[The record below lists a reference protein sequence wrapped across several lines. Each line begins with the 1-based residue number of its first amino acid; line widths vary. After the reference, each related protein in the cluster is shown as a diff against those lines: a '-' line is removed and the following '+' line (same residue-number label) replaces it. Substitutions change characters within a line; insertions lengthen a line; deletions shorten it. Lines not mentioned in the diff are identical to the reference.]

1 MKLRLFSFI
10 SCISLILSACVSQTP
25 AATTLK
31 TDTSQTPIPSPT
43 AAPLL
48 MQILSETVLTTS
60 PDQPACQDYTYLNVG
75 TSVQVLTTY
84 SDYARVQFTQDA
96 KLMTGWIPIA
106 SLPPLLASV
115 PQVEANQIEWNSVV
129 NYDGWPNYS
138 FENGGTLTVA
148 PKLEQNSDDVSDT
161 SHHLLTA
168 PLRIR
173 FGMSSTAM
181 NWASV
186 KLDGIDPVPDKK
198 DWWQG
203 VHRMDIL
210 QDNGYFVVCVR
221 DGKQA
226 DCNANF
232 ITPIAQNK
240 IFTIVFTDNHG
251 KSFQVWDETGQIV
264 QTVDL
269 TTVKGLDM
277 TDGLFPSG
285 WFQFGTS
292 VGAPGSMSLDHL
304 SIETPPSG
312 KFIQTWNTQPG
323 LAELAKPLN
332 ILIGAELNPDSLMEI
347 PFCTAAKHDFNLGYI
362 SAFTDPKIW
371 IGPNEYNFDV
381 LDAQV
386 DGLVKNGYVIYASH
400 LVWGAYNN
408 SSDLPEWLLKGNYS
422 KEELLTILENHV
434 KTLVT
439 RYKDRVT
446 FWSIANEATIRDQ
459 SYGNDFW
466 FDHIGP
472 EYIEKSF
479 QWAREADADAV
490 LVFNADNNESPRD
503 AATIDHINRMYKQV
517 KSLKEKGVPIDVV
530 GMQMHFFLPWNSPI
544 TPKMEDVIAT
554 MQRFGELGVKVMI
567 TEMDINL
574 HQMKGTQEEKQA
586 RQTQLYADMMSA
598 CIEAGNCIAFSTWGV
613 SDAYSWITCLG
624 QGWTC
629 AVYPGPMPDAAPLMF
644 DQSFMPKPAYFAVR
658 EVLENAQK

>member
-1 MKLRLFSFI
+1 MNFRLLSII
-10 SCISLILSACVSQTP
+10 SCISFILSACAPQTL
-25 AATTLK
+25 AATALK
-31 TDTSQTPIPSPT
+31 TDPAQTPLPSPT
-43 AAPLL
+43 ASPLI
-48 MQILSETVLTTS
+48 MQVQSQSVLATS
-60 PDQPACQDYTYLNVG
+60 PDQPACQNYTYLNAG
-75 TSVQVLTTY
+75 TAVEVLAAY
-84 SDYARVQFTQDA
+84 SDYAQVQFTQDK
-96 KLMTGWIPIA
+96 KLTTGWIPIA
-106 SLPPLLASV
+106 SLPPLPASV
-115 PQVEANQIEWNSVV
+115 PQLQTNQLRWASVV
-129 NYDGWPNYS
+129 NYESWPNFS
-138 FENGGTLTVA
+138 TKNGGTLTVA

-173 FGMSSTAM
+173 FGMSFTTT

-186 KLDGIDPVPDKK
+186 KLDGIDPMPDKT

-203 VHRMDIL
+203 VHRMDIF
-210 QDNGYFVVCVR
+210 QDNGYFAICVR
-221 DGKQA
+221 DGNQA

-232 ITPIAQNK
+232 ITPIPQNK
-240 IFTIVFTDNHG
+240 LFTIVFTDEHG
-251 KSFQVWDETGQIV
+251 KSFQIWDENDQVV

-269 TTVKGLDM
+269 TTTPGLKM
-277 TDGLFPSG
+277 SEGLFPSG

-292 VGAPGSMSLDHL
+292 VGPPGTMTLDHL
-304 SIETPPSG
+304 SIESPPSG
-312 KFIQTWNTQPG
+312 KFISSWNTQPG
-323 LAELAKPLN
+323 LADLARPLH

-347 PFCTAAKHDFNLGYI
+347 PFCTAARHDFNLGYI

-386 DGLVKNGYVIYASH
+386 DGLTKNGYVIYASH

-408 SSDLPEWLLKGNYS
+408 SSDLPEWLLKGNFS

-434 KTLVT
+434 KTLVA

-466 FDHIGP
+466 YDHIGA

-503 AATIDHINRMYKQV
+503 AATIDHIDRMYKQV

-530 GMQMHFFLPWNSPI
+530 GMQMHFFLPWNSAV
-544 TPKMEDVIAT
+544 TPQKEDVVAT

-567 TEMDINL
+567 TEMDVNL
-574 HQMKGTQEEKQA
+574 HQMKGTPEEKQA

-629 AVYPGPMPDAAPLMF
+629 AVYPGPMADAAPLLF
-644 DQSFMPKPAYFAVR
+644 DQDFQPKPAYFAVR